1 MRHGG
6 MGTAAWIVLA
16 LVVGLVI
23 GTTLTSGGSAP
34 ATSTSSP
41 IGASGA
47 SGSTGAGAISSLDAG
62 GSTMGTPAAGS
73 LGAKASAPGATTS
86 AASGNPGAAATIGVF
101 SGLCSRPTSAT
112 QTAAVVRVID
122 GDTIVVD
129 RGQGQEH
136 LRYIGMDTPE
146 IVKPGTPVQPFG
158 PQAAAADDALVG
170 GKTVTLEKDVSE
182 VDRYDRLLRFV
193 WLRDPTQ
200 PSGWLMV
207 DRALLR
213 DGLAKVTTF
222 PPDVK
227 CVDAFLADQ
236 HYAQAR
242 GLGLWGDGAGLG
254 ASAPASASA
263 PVGLVGPR
271 TTAPVTPKGST
282 TPNGSAAFYRPPGWD
297 GVSDVDCSDFKTH
310 AQAQSFFIG
319 TGGSRTNDPY
329 RLDADHDG
337 QACESLP

>member
-23 GTTLTSGGSAP
+23 GAALTSGGSAP
-34 ATSTSSP
+34 ATPTP
-41 IGASGA
+41 NTVGGGQA
-47 SGSTGAGAISSLDAG
+47 SGSNGVRDGGGAG
-62 GSTMGTPAAGS
+62 GSSIGPTGS
-73 LGAKASAPGATTS
+73 GSAGATTTGPS
-86 AASGNPGAAATIGVF
+86 GTQAAEATIGTF
-101 SGLCSRPTSAT
+101 SGLCSQPTSAT
-112 QTAAVVRVID
+112 QTATVVRVID

-158 PQAAAADDALVG
+158 PQAAAANDALVS
-170 GKTVTLEKDVSE
+170 GKSVSLEKDVSE
-182 VDRYDRLLRFV
+182 VDQYDRLLRFV
-193 WLRDPTQ
+193 WLHDPTQ
-200 PSGWLMV
+200 PTGWLMV
-207 DRALLR
+207 DRILLR

-236 HYAQAR
+236 HYAQTR
-242 GLGLWGDGAGLG
+242 GLGLWSDSTGLG
-254 ASAPASASA
+254 ASAPASA

-271 TTAPVTPKGST
+271 STASATPKSSAS
-282 TPNGSAAFYRPPGWD
+282 PKGSAAFYRPPGWD
-297 GVSDVDCSDFKTH
+297 GVSDVDCSDFTTH
-310 AQAQSFFIG
+310 AQAQSFFVG

-329 RLDADHDG
+329 RLDSDHDG